1 MDKYDTQILE
11 IIRDYEEFNGS
22 GIGMSVLDRKFYG
35 VFNFSEAHLT
45 ERVIKLKEY
54 GFIKKS
60 RPYSLSEK
68 GKNYLQSL
76 K

>member
-1 MDKYDTQILE
+1 MDKYDIHILE
-11 IIRDYEEFNGS
+11 IIRDYEKFNGS
-22 GIGMSVLDRKFYG
+22 GIGMSVLDRKFYR

-45 ERVIKLKEY
+45 ERVIKLKEN
-54 GFIKKS
+54 GFIKRS

-76 K
+76 V

>member
-11 IIRDYEEFNGS
+11 IIRDYEKFNGS
-22 GIGMSVLDRKFYG
+22 GIGMSSLDRKFYW

-54 GFIKKS
+54 GFIKKI
-60 RPYSLSEK
+60 RPYYLSEK